1 MKHHCIHSFFS
12 TTLISSLSCHCS
24 TLHPIPFHPTL
35 SNSFSS
41 HPIASFSTPS
51 LFIPSYPTDQP
62 NPFVET
68 SRRLHE
74 DAEQRVAQQRWLER
88 QVENARHA
96 QYTFQPAINPGTT
109 AMFDKGVEHR
119 PIHERIADIQ
129 RDQRLVP
136 AGSSICPVN
145 TSYQHTLPLHPINI
159 CYQYT
164 SSTNPVNPLIPSS
177 SHNTSTPPNTPIH
190 PPSLPLPPSLP
201 PPLPSPS
208 L

>member
-1 MKHHCIHSFFS
+1 MHLYHI
-12 TTLISSLSCHCS
+12 SLSRKHS
-24 TLHPIPFHPTL
+24 SYETSLYPFVLFNNPDLIFIVSLLYPIPFHPTL

-74 DAEQRVAQQRWLER
+74 DAEQRAAQQRWLER

-129 RDQRLVP
+129 RDQR
-136 AGSSICPVN
+136 
-145 TSYQHTLPLHPINI
+145 
-159 CYQYT
+159 
-164 SSTNPVNPLIPSS
+164 
-177 SHNTSTPPNTPIH
+177 
-190 PPSLPLPPSLP
+190 
-201 PPLPSPS
+201 
-208 L
+208 